1 MIKVIYEREVKNLEN
16 LPREVVEII
25 KSILGILDREYGE
38 HRSSNDDGGYVVVI
52 EDESDFKKLKEIY
65 IDVDDLIPEY
75 VDKIRCSNGEIW
87 ANTLVLMNNDFGI
100 SVIMKEKLLTE
111 NLKEYLSDYPNF

>member
-16 LPREVVEII
+16 LPNEVIEII
-25 KSILGILDREYGE
+25 KSILNVLDRAYGE
-38 HRSSNDDGGYVVVI
+38 NRTVNDDGGYVVVI
-52 EDESDFKKLKEIY
+52 EDESDFEELKKIY

-87 ANTLVLMNNDFGI
+87 TNTLVLMNNDFGI
-100 SVIMKEKLLTE
+100 SILC
-111 NLKEYLSDYPNF
+111 NLKIAPKTVLDEICGEE